1 MRAAAAGLL
10 VLALSLLAAEASA
23 QASSDLAGAR
33 RAFEQGRYDEAREA
47 LLTISRESS
56 RNDTPRETWYYLA
69 LLTRPGDEYLR
80 YLDLFLTQGG
90 RKDPRGGEVELRA
103 GRYFYSI
110 GEYRNALI
118 RFESARD
125 IRRDGPAAAEARL
138 WIGLT
143 LMALREPT
151 DARPALEEAALAR
164 SPRPV
169 REAAMFGL
177 GELFLGSRDFPA
189 AARAFSGYR
198 DAFPQGNYV
207 AASLLGEA
215 SARERMNRKKEAS
228 DLYGA
233 IVTRHPASPEA
244 AQARAWLKAAEGPP
258 PRPLPPR
265 RESGPDSTAAAGS
278 GPAGPGG
285 APTDTT
291 PIPAEVNGFGVQVGA
306 FADQKNALTL
316 AEDLIDRGY
325 SRVRVERGSEEPRL
339 YHVRFGSYP
348 DQSAASRAGEEVS
361 ATLGVKFQI
370 IPPAAPEGQ

>member
-1 MRAAAAGLL
+1 VRAAAGLL
-10 VLALSLLAAEASA
+10 ALALVLLAVDASA
-23 QASSDLAGAR
+23 QSSDMAGAR
-33 RAFEQGRYDEAREA
+33 RAFEQGRYDEARDA
-47 LLTISRESS
+47 LLQITRESS
-56 RNDTPRETWYYLA
+56 QSDTPREAWYYLA

-80 YLDLFLTQGG
+80 YLDLFLTHGG

-103 GRYFYSI
+103 GRYFYTT
-110 GEYRNALI
+110 GEYRNALV

-125 IRRDGPAAAEARL
+125 IRRDAPAAAEARL

-151 DARPALEEAALAR
+151 DARPALEEAALSK

-169 REAAMFGL
+169 REAAMFAL
-177 GELFLGSRDFPA
+177 GELFLGARDFPA
-189 AARAFSGYR
+189 AARAFSDYR
-198 DAFPQGNYV
+198 DTFPQGNYV

-215 SARERMNRKKEAS
+215 MARERMNRKKEAS

-244 AQARAWLKAAEGPP
+244 AQARAWLEAAKGPP

-265 RESGPDSTAAAGS
+265 RESGPDTTASAGGDPGDTGSAAV
-278 GPAGPGG
+278 
-285 APTDTT
+285 DTT
-291 PIPAEVNGFGVQVGA
+291 PIPVEVTGFGVQVGA
-306 FADQKNALTL
+306 FADRNNALSL

-325 SRVRVERGSEEPRL
+325 SRVRVERGTGEPRL
-339 YHVRFGSYP
+339 YHVRFGNYP